1 MKQFLPLV
9 RWLQDSVVL
18 FPCLFPVSW
27 KISSGER
34 QGIVLLAVCF
44 PLSFRCQAW
53 NKQVQRDYAVSN
65 VLVNTPIISS
75 KPWNIADS
83 NIPSVIRQ
91 EKFGN
96 PTLCTIKTPSISKS
110 SLIIKRPGQYLQNF
124 GVCLKGA
131 KWFKWRSITTLKN
144 STFLNF
150 FFTFLWS
157 FSNDGFTLVY
167 NPLCPTLRET
177 TVRSN
182 SCQKTDKQCS
192 NNTVVNTSKSTNLGR
207 YFQWMKSCKHSQK
220 IYQARTKDKVTWPL
234 KAVKRKRNRVPNHYT
249 FLFKLYRFRYFSVEV
264 ALRFSRLH
272 SFYQEGEIWGAKPQ

>member
-1 MKQFLPLV
+1 M
-9 RWLQDSVVL
+9 
-18 FPCLFPVSW
+18 
-27 KISSGER
+27 
-34 QGIVLLAVCF
+34 
-44 PLSFRCQAW
+44 
-53 NKQVQRDYAVSN
+53 
-65 VLVNTPIISS
+65 LVNTPIISS
-75 KPWNIADS
+75 KPGNIADS
-83 NIPSVIRQ
+83 NIPPVIRQ

-157 FSNDGFTLVY
+157 FSNNGFTLVY
-167 NPLCPTLRET
+167 NPLFPTLRET

-234 KAVKRKRNRVPNHYT
+234 KAVKRKRNRGSNHYT

-264 ALRFSRLH
+264 ELRFSRLH